1 MVLVEHEMQG
11 GRGGVAGGEAGG
23 VGRAGRAWT
32 TLNLTLW
39 GPLKGLIQTW
49 SDSDLG
55 KIT

>member
-1 MVLVEHEMQG
+1 MALVEQEMQG

-23 VGRAGRAWT
+23 VGRAGTARS

-49 SDSDLG
+49 SDLDLG